1 MPTALETIRAQYGNN
16 FTMRDQMSV
25 LSDIAQGG
33 GLNLSRS
40 DDFIDSL
47 EPVDLALSDAWRN
60 LEAAAEYNRTDGV
73 SFGAHHPD
81 SPSFGSN

>member
-1 MPTALETIRAQYGNN
+1 MPTALETIRAQYGNLS
-16 FTMRDQMSV
+16 MRDQMSV

-33 GLNLSRS
+33 GLNLYRS
-40 DDFIDSL
+40 DDFTDSL

-60 LEAAAEYNRTDGV
+60 LGIDAEPEPTGTV